1 MYRSNTVAALA
12 AAYAALAVLVVGG
25 TVTGIDQW
33 AVDHLMPGLSGDSD
47 KATLLEAVVPLLH
60 AHWSTALRV
69 VGNVV
74 TLPAQVVISTVLAG
88 ACCLV
93 LRRRGRGRA
102 AVAWVA
108 VWLAGTAVEV
118 SFKTVLER
126 PLLESHGRPLDAFA
140 SSFPS
145 GHTLRS
151 VLLAALIGAVWAGA
165 RLPAALWAGASLIL
179 LELDGWHVPSDI
191 AGGALLALLGVVVAR
206 RTAAAT

>member
-1 MYRSNTVAALA
+1 MYRRSVVAALA

-25 TVTGIDQW
+25 TVTGVDQW

-60 AHWSTALRV
+60 AHWGTALRV
-69 VGNVV
+69 IGNVV
-74 TLPAQVVISTVLAG
+74 TLPAQVAISTVLAG
-88 ACCLV
+88 ACCIV

-102 AVAWVA
+102 AVAWAA
-108 VWLAGTAVEV
+108 VWLAGTTVEV
-118 SFKTVLER
+118 CFKTALTR
-126 PLLESHGRPLDAFA
+126 PLLETHGRPLFAFA

-151 VLLAALIGAVWAGA
+151 MLLAALICAVRPGA
-165 RLPAALWAGASLIL
+165 RLWAALWVVASLAL
-179 LELDGWHVPSDI
+179 LELDGFHVPTDI

-206 RTAAAT
+206 RATS